1 MGTDK
6 VSGGNKRGERGS
18 RTTAVGRNP
27 TTNQP
32 PNQETISPEHLNCH
46 CKRVVVHN
54 PLRIPRICVISC
66 IGLFSEC
73 RLLGSG
79 PHALEERAMPPTD
92 LEGSPPGARRGGA
105 TDDSSSCFNR
115 PLYYGVPPP
124 GLYSFVATPPN
135 CARFSAGNPRNAA
148 PPAWGFAA
156 GLYLGFT

>member
-1 MGTDK
+1 M
-6 VSGGNKRGERGS
+6 SGGNKRGERGS

-32 PNQETISPEHLNCH
+32 PNQKTISLEHLNCH
-46 CKRVVVHN
+46 CRRVVVHN

-92 LEGSPPGARRGGA
+92 LEGSPPGARRGEPI
-105 TDDSSSCFNR
+105 DDSGFYNLTVFYVYWDKEER
-115 PLYYGVPPP
+115 QP
-124 GLYSFVATPPN
+124 SF
-135 CARFSAGNPRNAA
+135 
-148 PPAWGFAA
+148 
-156 GLYLGFT
+156 LGFDSAYSMMRGPATLRCR